1 MPRIT
6 TAHADHPEVARLVRD
21 LVVEMAARYGDDP
34 DDIKAPDPEARW
46 LLLLEDDGTAIGC
59 GAVQLLSWTVPGAGA
74 DLGEIKRVYVVPTA
88 RGRGLS
94 RAMMAALL
102 DLAAADEYRQLWLE
116 TGTEQPEAIELYR
129 SSGWTR
135 IANYG
140 QYAEDER
147 SVCLALDLDVPE
159 DA

>member
-1 MPRIT
+1 MADP
-6 TAHADHPEVARLVRD
+6 TAERVRD

-34 DDIKAPDPEARW
+34 DDIKAPDPGARW
-46 LLLLEDDGTAIGC
+46 LLLLDDDGTAIGC
-59 GAVQLLSWTVPGAGA
+59 GAVQPLSWTVPGAGA

-94 RAMMAALL
+94 RALMAALL

-140 QYAEDER
+140 QYADDDR
-147 SVCLALDLDVPE
+147 SVCLALDLDSPPH
-159 DA
+159 A